1 MKTLKII
8 LILAASLIIS
18 ASTALAAPEAITVPE
33 PASIILLGFGLV
45 GLIIS
50 RNKFK
55 K

>member
-8 LILAASLIIS
+8 LILAVFLIIS
-18 ASTALAAPEAITVPE
+18 TSTALAMPSITVPE
-33 PASIILLGFGLV
+33 PASIILLGVGLV

-50 RNKFK
+50 GNKFK